1 LDQDFLIQEFMQEVV
16 EEEDR
21 VDQFTHLDQEELE
34 EPVEEELE
42 LLALRQEQ
50 LELLTQV
57 VVVDLLD
64 FLVVHFQEE
73 MVELVDQ
80 V

>member
-1 LDQDFLIQEFMQEVV
+1 
-16 EEEDR
+16 